1 MAIKKMLN
9 VQIEHLKPVSY
20 AQYSTNNMTC
30 QAIFYVFKRIAQS
43 KNISSANF
51 LQMKAYKKRRGPEP
65 SSLLD
70 IELLVGICRAG
81 AANGQSRSNVAV

>member
-30 QAIFYVFKRIAQS
+30 QVIFYVFKRIAQS

-51 LQMKAYKKRRGPEP
+51 LQMKACKKEEALSPL
-65 SSLLD
+65 LLD
-70 IELLVGICRAG
+70 IELLVRICRAG
-81 AANGQSRSNVAV
+81 AANGQRRNNVPV